1 MYSMYFQMEFSDTEF
16 SVVLDKGT
24 LDAVMTDDSDT
35 TMVTV
40 NKMFAEI
47 DRVLR
52 VGGRYICV
60 SLAQEH
66 IIKKVI
72 KHFSDM

>member
-1 MYSMYFQMEFSDTEF
+1 MDFSDAQF

-24 LDAVMTDDSDT
+24 LDAVLVDESDD
-35 TMVTV
+35 TMDTV

-60 SLAQEH
+60 SLAQDH
-66 IIKKVI
+66 IIKKI
-72 KHFSDM
+72 IEYFTEK

>member
-1 MYSMYFQMEFSDTEF
+1 MDFSDAQF

-24 LDAVMTDDSDT
+24 LDAVLVDESDD
-35 TMVTV
+35 TMDTV

-60 SLAQEH
+60 SPGSGTYH
-66 IIKKVI
+66 
-72 KHFSDM
+72 